1 MLEELRHFCLEL
13 KGTTEDIKWENHLC
27 FCVGTKMYFVTSPDS
42 VPISASLK
50 VSDEDFERLTAKEG
64 VIPAPYMARYK
75 WIHIDDIERFS
86 QNEII
91 DLVKRSYTLVA
102 GKLPKKL
109 QNELGLM

>member
-1 MLEELRHFCLEL
+1 MLEEIRDFCLKL

-27 FCVGTKMYFVTSPDS
+27 FCIGEKMYLVTAPDS

-75 WIHIDDIERFS
+75 WIHVDNIERFS
-86 QNEII
+86 QQEITELI
-91 DLVKRSYTLVA
+91 QRSYTLIA
-102 GKLPKKL
+102 EKLPKKL
-109 QNELGLM
+109 QKDLGLV